1 MAPGLTVETANR
13 AAVECEYAVRGEVV
27 VAAGALEAKLA
38 EPGNALPFEKVVRC
52 NIGNPQAL
60 GQKPVTFF
68 RQVLALCD
76 WPALLDMPEA
86 AAIFPKDV
94 RARARAIKRR
104 DGGHRCDPNNLY
116 LTDGASPAVQAV
128 MRASLRGPED
138 AILVPVP
145 QYPLYSATLRLCNGS
160 MVPYYLDEAND
171 WGLSVDELARAVG
184 EARAAGK
191 NVRGLAVINPGNP
204 TGQCLSE
211 ENMRDV
217 VKFCEREGIALMAD
231 EVYQQNVYAEGKA
244 FSSFKKVVCDLGSGV
259 ELFSFHS
266 ISKGFYGECGR
277 RGGYMEA
284 HNVSDSFRALLYK
297 LSSVNL
303 CSNLNGQICMSLVM
317 NPPQEGEESY
327 PLFAKE
333 REAILSSLK
342 RRSRKLVAALNELEG
357 VSCNE
362 AQGAMYAFPQI
373 RLPARALAAAEAEGR
388 KGDQFYSMELLK
400 ATGVVVVAGT
410 GFKQVEGTLHFR
422 TTFLPSE
429 ADIDNVVDKVS
440 QFHKKFMDKYRD

>member
-1 MAPGLTVETANR
+1 MG
-13 AAVECEYAVRGEVV
+13 
-27 VAAGALEAKLA
+27 
-38 EPGNALPFEKVVRC
+38 
-52 NIGNPQAL
+52 
-60 GQKPVTFF
+60 
-68 RQVLALCD
+68 
-76 WPALLDMPEA
+76 
-86 AAIFPKDV
+86 
-94 RARARAIKRR
+94 
-104 DGGHRCDPNNLY
+104 
-116 LTDGASPAVQAV
+116 
-128 MRASLRGPED
+128 
-138 AILVPVP
+138 
-145 QYPLYSATLRLCNGS
+145 
-160 MVPYYLDEAND
+160 
-171 WGLSVDELARAVG
+171 
-184 EARAAGK
+184 
-191 NVRGLAVINPGNP
+191 AVINPGNP

-244 FSSFKKVVCDLGSGV
+244 
-259 ELFSFHS
+259 
-266 ISKGFYGECGR
+266 
-277 RGGYMEA
+277 
-284 HNVSDSFRALLYK
+284 

-327 PLFAKE
+327 PLFVEE

-357 VSCNE
+357 VTCNE

-373 RLPARALAAAEAEGR
+373 RLPAKALAAAQAEGR

-429 ADIDNVVDKVS
+429 KDVDSVVDRVT
-440 QFHKKFMDKYRD
+440 QFHKTFMEKYRD